1 MGKYTNVAGHLTPK
15 PTETTYQAEVNA
27 EKQTILARNLSEA
40 DLAKEIV
47 TVRGEKTAAKE
58 SLDGIN
64 LRLTAYE
71 QILTDQF
78 EAAGITQVRLESG
91 ETISTQIKPYARVA
105 DKQAFR
111 QWCLANGLEEA
122 LVLPWTTTNALVTD
136 RLVEGLPEPDGID
149 TFKQTTVV
157 LRRGRV

>member
-1 MGKYTNVAGHLTPK
+1 MGKYSHIAAHLSPK
-15 PTETTYQAEVNA
+15 PIETTYQTEVNA
-27 EKQTILARNLSEA
+27 IKTTISQTVSEA

-47 TVRGEKTAAKE
+47 GIRAEKAAAKE
-58 SLDGIN
+58 ALDEIN

-105 DKQAFR
+105 DKRAFR
-111 QWCLANGLEEA
+111 QWCVTNGLEDA

-149 TFKQTTVV
+149 TYKQTTVV

>member
-1 MGKYTNVAGHLTPK
+1 MGKYTNIASAL
-15 PTETTYQAEVNA
+15 PTLPIEGEYQAEISA
-27 EKQTILARNLSEA
+27 IKTTISQDLSEV

-47 TVRGEKTAAKE
+47 SIRAEKAAAKE
-58 SLDGIN
+58 ALGVIN

-105 DKQAFR
+105 DKRAFR
-111 QWCLANGLEEA
+111 QWCVFNGLESS
-122 LVLPWTTTNALVTD
+122 LTLPWTTTNALVAD

-149 TFKQTTVV
+149 TYKLSTVV

>member
-1 MGKYTNVAGHLTPK
+1 MGKYTHVASALAPK
-15 PTETTYQAEVNA
+15 PVEDAYQSAVSA
-27 EKQTILARNLSEA
+27 IKATVAQALSEA

-47 TVRGEKTAAKE
+47 GLRAEKAAAKE
-58 SLDGIN
+58 ALDEIN

-91 ETISTQIKPYARVA
+91 ETISTQIKPYARIS
-105 DKQAFR
+105 DKRAFR
-111 QWCLANGLEEA
+111 QWCIANGLEDA
-122 LVLPWTTTNALVTD
+122 LALPWTTTNALVAD

-149 TFKQTTVV
+149 TYKQTTVV

>member
-1 MGKYTNVAGHLTPK
+1 M
-15 PTETTYQAEVNA
+15 
-27 EKQTILARNLSEA
+27 
-40 DLAKEIV
+40 

-149 TFKQTTVV
+149 TYKQTTVV
-157 LRRGRV
+157 LRKGRP